1 MAAVRLTYD
10 AEADAAFVY
19 LVDRI
24 GPGEAPRSIMCD
36 LEIEQG
42 AVILLLNK
50 HDQVVGVEVLG
61 ASRLLP
67 PEILESAKRGDGA

>member
-1 MAAVRLTYD
+1 MRLTYD
-10 AEADAAFVY
+10 PEADAAFVY

-24 GPGEAPRSIMCD
+24 GPGEAPRSMICD

-42 AVILLLNK
+42 AVILLFNK
-50 HDQVVGVEVLG
+50 DDEIVGLEVLG

-67 PEILESAKRGDGA
+67 EEILKSVPRGDSA